1 MNETD
6 DIKAIVPII
15 CPHCKETSM
24 VELSLGAHLL
34 DMESAAK
41 ILDGLEQNKVDNT
54 TQNATEKEAEEA

>member
-24 VELSLGAHLL
+24 VELTLGAHLL

-41 ILDGLEQNKVDNT
+41 ILDGLENNKNDT
-54 TQNATEKEAEEA
+54 TQETTTE